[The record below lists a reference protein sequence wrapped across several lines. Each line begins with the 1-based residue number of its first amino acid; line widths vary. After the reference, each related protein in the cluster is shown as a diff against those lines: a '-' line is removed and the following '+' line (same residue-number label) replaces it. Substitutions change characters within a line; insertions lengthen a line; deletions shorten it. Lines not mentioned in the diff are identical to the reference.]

1 MVKILI
7 LEKEIIKEDSVDN
20 MENLFKKCRFKKGDD
35 FIEIEEWKYKNIIIK
50 LFGKIKGK
58 SHNKFLYK
66 IKNMEKSIYGPTAL
80 ICLKDNKYIDLNKDF
95 WINFLNDDNNKNNDN
110 EKIHD
115 ENSEDK
121 NNDNEDE
128 EDDNSEDSD
137 KETIEKEDVD
147 DEEMDEEIDEEEINE
162 SDEENIKI
170 GKSSDKINLDIG
182 DDLSNF
188 SGSEL
193 AEEKYIYSSEED
205 N

>member
-66 IKNMEKSIYGPTAL
+66 IKDMEKLIYGPTAL

>member
-66 IKNMEKSIYGPTAL
+66 IKDMEKLIYGPTAL
-80 ICLKDNKYIDLNKDF
+80 ISLKDNKYIDLNKDF
-95 WINFLNDDNNKNNDN
+95 WINFLNDDKNNDN
-110 EKIHD
+110 KKIHD